1 MQLAQC
7 LRRDGRRFLQHEGVR
22 RLEATHPGSRITAW
36 ELLLDNTIVMC
47 VDANPGGSSS
57 AGRGVPAAPPP
68 PANDVIQRMP
78 CLSVRRSLRLQ
89 VGGWGVGGSGC
100 SCCIIL
106 CLLVCVLEAQGVS
119 CFLLRH
125 RVLAVFCGGTGC

>member
-57 AGRGVPAAPPP
+57 AGKGVPAAPPP
-68 PANDVIQRMP
+68 PANDVNQLIS
-78 CLSVRRSLRLQ
+78 CLSARRSLRLQ
-89 VGGWGVGGSGC
+89 VGVWGVWGEGWGGRGCSYHILCACRLVCGEGGVGGTW
-100 SCCIIL
+100 
-106 CLLVCVLEAQGVS
+106 Q
-119 CFLLRH
+119 
-125 RVLAVFCGGTGC
+125 